1 MPRPK
6 LYVDSKCEIAELLR
20 PYADHVFRGFDTI
33 AHNEND
39 IYVLSRMEFKNNAT
53 LIRPLIDRGVKLVY
67 SNPFEGSE
75 TLAGQLT
82 RFGLSDLFLERR
94 ILVIGGGD
102 MRLEWPNLRYDL
114 FVSKP
119 HNFAENLAAIKR
131 SDEIFSQVNK
141 PFNFLFL
148 NGRARDHRKYLV
160 ERLSD
165 LGLLDQSLYT
175 WLDTSSIRSRAF
187 DSALTNRSRA
197 HRFLPEQYEHATYQA
212 NVNRVHGTD
221 YVKLDLF
228 NNEWG
233 EIYLNAD
240 AYVDTYFS
248 LVTETVYNYPH
259 SFRTEK
265 IWKPIAMGHPW
276 ICVANMGYYRDLR
289 ALGFQTFNTIIDEGF
304 DAIEGSVA
312 RMERCIR
319 VIEDIHRNGLQ
330 DFLAQCQDI
339 CKYNQQHMIDLRDQ
353 VNKDFPDQFFKFLRD
368 YGWTT

>member
-1 MPRPK
+1 MRKPR

-20 PYADHVFRGFDTI
+20 PYADQVFRGFNTI
-33 AHNEND
+33 AHEPND
-39 IYVLSRMEFKNNAT
+39 IYVLSRLEFKENAT
-53 LIRPLIDRGVKLVY
+53 QLRDLVDRGLKLIY

-82 RFGLSDLFLERR
+82 RFGLADLFLDRKF
-94 ILVIGGGD
+94 LVIGGGD
-102 MRLEWPNLRYDL
+102 MRLEWPYLRYDL
-114 FVSKP
+114 FISKP
-119 HNFAENLAAIKR
+119 HNFAENLEAIKR
-131 SDEIFSQVNK
+131 TDEIFSKVNK
-141 PFNFLFL
+141 PYTFLCL

-160 ERLSD
+160 ERLND
-165 LGLLDQSLYT
+165 LGLLDQSLWT
-175 WLDTSSIRSRAF
+175 WLDTSAIRSKAF
-187 DSALTNRSRA
+187 NSEITDRPRA
-197 HRFLPEQYEHATYQA
+197 HHFLPEKYEHAAYQA
-212 NVNRVHGTD
+212 NVSQTYSDD
-221 YVKLDLF
+221 YAKLGLF

-289 ALGFQTFNTIIDEGF
+289 ALGFRTFDTVIDESF

-312 RMERCIR
+312 RMERLIQ

-330 DFLAQCQDI
+330 EFVASCEEI
-339 CKYNQQHMIDLRDQ
+339 CKYNQAHMVHLRDQ
-353 VNKDFPDQFFKFLRD
+353 INKDFPDQFFKFLRD